1 MKGCNAQWYIN
12 MKIYEIISKRTMI
25 RKDLAEK
32 LAKEEL
38 NDNYF
43 NYSNYEGNIL
53 FYSYEE
59 SLKVFKLITND
70 LKIKLVK
77 GYFEIDYYAL
87 SSVTLS
93 ELIVDDNVIDKEKI
107 ESCGGLNNHKLE
119 IYENTIVDNLI
130 KEKSYSIND
139 LKKYIK
145 KEGK

>member
-25 RKDLAEK
+25 RKDLAES

-70 LKIKLVK
+70 LK
-77 GYFEIDYYAL
+77 
-87 SSVTLS
+87 
-93 ELIVDDNVIDKEKI
+93 
-107 ESCGGLNNHKLE
+107 
-119 IYENTIVDNLI
+119 
-130 KEKSYSIND
+130 
-139 LKKYIK
+139 KYIK
-145 KEGK
+145 KLNK

>member
-12 MKIYEIISKRTMI
+12 MKIYEIISKRTMV
-25 RKDLAEK
+25 RRDLAER
-32 LAKEEL
+32 LSKEEL

-43 NYSNYEGNIL
+43 NYEGNILL

-59 SLKVFKLITND
+59 SLKVFKIITND

-77 GYFEIDYYAL
+77 GYFGNDYYAL

-107 ESCGGLNNHKLE
+107 ERCGGLNNHKLE
-119 IYENTIVDNLI
+119 IYKNTIDDNLI

-139 LKKYIK
+139 LKNYIK
-145 KEGK
+145 KLNK

>member
-25 RKDLAEK
+25 RKDLAER
-32 LAKEEL
+32 LSKEEL

-59 SLKVFKLITND
+59 SLKVFKIITND

-77 GYFEIDYYAL
+77 GYFGMDYYAL

-107 ESCGGLNNHKLE
+107 ERCGGLNNHKLKV
-119 IYENTIVDNLI
+119 YENTLVDNII
-130 KEKSYSIND
+130 KEKSYTIKD
-139 LKKYIK
+139 LKNYI